1 MWNFSGTFQN
11 HITLSLGAF
20 LFFTFFFDAGHSL
33 LASQTIQ
40 GQLVDEERDVYI
52 DFANVSLL
60 NTADSSLVTGA
71 TTDFEGRFSLQA
83 DPGEYLLRVSFLG
96 YETHWD
102 RITVESGDKDLGK
115 IPMREAGEMLTEV
128 SVEAAAL
135 MFRSDIDKRVYDVEN
150 TIAASGGSAIQLL
163 ETLPSIQVDDEGQI
177 NLRGSSNLLIYIN
190 GQPTNLTADDT
201 ESVLEQFP
209 ANAIKSV
216 EVITN
221 PSARYDA
228 EGVGGIINIILN
240 ESDLQGFNG
249 QISLGVG
256 TGHKYNGGVN
266 LNYRTNGFNFSLGY
280 NYQYRERWEFSESYR
295 ESFTGQVSPILDQEY
310 NTTNWDQSHLIRPG
324 IEYRFNDHSSINLT
338 SSINARSR
346 DRERLYEIRSLNTE
360 GQQDSAYFRLLEED
374 QSRVNLDLGVNFQ
387 TTFGR
392 EDYQFS
398 AQARYSNA
406 DQDRIEYFDQ
416 EFRDQNDQ
424 PVAEKRELQTYERPL
439 NNDVYL
445 FQLDFSRPLGDF
457 TVETGLKSTLSR
469 EFREQIFNEWDFG
482 DQKWETNDLITDQ
495 FSLDEDVHAAY
506 LIVSGKTG
514 PWGYQAGLRAEQ
526 TLTESYQPRI
536 DSVHNNNYFDLF
548 PSFFISYEPAE
559 NTVLQASYSRRISRP
574 GMRNMMPF
582 LNAQDLLN
590 LRLGNPYLQPQ
601 YTDNYEISFDKMWEN
616 FFLTSAIFHRN
627 AQNTFTRVYQ
637 LFQDRSSVV
646 TWQNADTRRS
656 TGLEVVKQAF
666 LGRNTDLS
674 LTSSFFYSEIIGK
687 DNGERYSN
695 SRYSYTFNLMGN
707 TRIPNWFSL
716 QIMASYRGP
725 IVIPQGS
732 IDPIFSMNI
741 GIRREIFN
749 RNGTISLSLSD
760 VFKTRN
766 FTLNTESSNFNQ
778 RRYFE
783 RESRVLNLS
792 LTYRFRGYQD
802 RTERRDESVNGVD
815 DAVF

>member
-11 HITLSLGAF
+11 HITLSLGTL

-83 DPGEYLLRVSFLG
+83 GPGEYLLRVSFLG

-324 IEYRFNDHSSINLT
+324 IEYRFNDYSSINLT

-374 QSRVNLDLGVNFQ
+374 QSRVNLDLGVNF
-387 TTFGR
+387 R
-392 EDYQFS
+392 
-398 AQARYSNA
+398 R
-406 DQDRIEYFDQ
+406 
-416 EFRDQNDQ
+416 
-424 PVAEKRELQTYERPL
+424 PLAEKTTNSVLRP
-439 NNDVYL
+439 D
-445 FQLDFSRPLGDF
+445 
-457 TVETGLKSTLSR
+457 T
-469 EFREQIFNEWDFG
+469 
-482 DQKWETNDLITDQ
+482 
-495 FSLDEDVHAAY
+495 A
-506 LIVSGKTG
+506 
-514 PWGYQAGLRAEQ
+514 
-526 TLTESYQPRI
+526 
-536 DSVHNNNYFDLF
+536 
-548 PSFFISYEPAE
+548 
-559 NTVLQASYSRRISRP
+559 
-574 GMRNMMPF
+574 MP
-582 LNAQDLLN
+582 
-590 LRLGNPYLQPQ
+590 
-601 YTDNYEISFDKMWEN
+601 
-616 FFLTSAIFHRN
+616 
-627 AQNTFTRVYQ
+627 
-637 LFQDRSSVV
+637 
-646 TWQNADTRRS
+646 
-656 TGLEVVKQAF
+656 
-666 LGRNTDLS
+666 
-674 LTSSFFYSEIIGK
+674 
-687 DNGERYSN
+687 
-695 SRYSYTFNLMGN
+695 
-707 TRIPNWFSL
+707 TRIAL
-716 QIMASYRGP
+716 
-725 IVIPQGS
+725 S
-732 IDPIFSMNI
+732 ILIRNS
-741 GIRREIFN
+741 GIR
-749 RNGTISLSLSD
+749 TISLWLKKGNCKLTKDRSI
-760 VFKTRN
+760 TM
-766 FTLNTESSNFNQ
+766 FTFFSSIFHGHW
-778 RRYFE
+778 E
-783 RESRVLNLS
+783 TLL
-792 LTYRFRGYQD
+792 
-802 RTERRDESVNGVD
+802 
-815 DAVF
+815 